1 MVMILRDFARLFWK
15 INVVLF
21 IWFTYFTEFSRFIF
35 QEFVNDFDNNCKII
49 CAQIQQTMH
58 DELREDYHEYLEE
71 KLSQAKSQSDT
82 SLSDHENAD
91 KISLRSNKPDE
102 NGQFLSVMKKVMFD
116 VLQMSLRW
124 WEKLLG
130 FRKLLTIV
138 FKIVCYPLHT
148 MLCFFKVHVFC
159 MKSCTTVCSL
169 QSN

>member
-1 MVMILRDFARLFWK
+1 
-15 INVVLF
+15 
-21 IWFTYFTEFSRFIF
+21 
-35 QEFVNDFDNNCKII
+35 
-49 CAQIQQTMH
+49 MH

-148 MLCFFKVHVFC
+148 ILCFFKVHVFC

>member
-1 MVMILRDFARLFWK
+1 MKDQCCFIY
-15 INVVLF
+15 

-116 VLQMSLRW
+116 VLQMSLR
-124 WEKLLG
+124 
-130 FRKLLTIV
+130 
-138 FKIVCYPLHT
+138 
-148 MLCFFKVHVFC
+148 
-159 MKSCTTVCSL
+159 
-169 QSN
+169 